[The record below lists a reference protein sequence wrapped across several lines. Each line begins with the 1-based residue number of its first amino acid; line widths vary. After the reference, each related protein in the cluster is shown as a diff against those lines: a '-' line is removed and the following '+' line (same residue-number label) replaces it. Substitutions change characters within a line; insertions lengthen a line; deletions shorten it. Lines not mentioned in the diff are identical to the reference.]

1 MTLFRF
7 FFPETKMNC
16 LSCVESFNFLEK
28 KWKQYISWSQRLCS
42 FTFSDSKRTKCQQGL
57 HIFQHHNKS
66 TQTLKAIFGAPVW
79 KTSFKQ
85 FNFQHELLNLMV
97 EIIFLRS
104 LWAQIGK
111 VSIKEYFPEWIN
123 YWKSSLFIYKEIITD
138 YWITCLNLWSCSVS
152 VFGVSAESMQ
162 CSYDSKGNSV
172 PSILLLM
179 QERLYSCEGLKVPFC
194 HQ

>member
-97 EIIFLRS
+97 EMIFLRS

-111 VSIKEYFPEWIN
+111 VSIKEYFPEWITGKVVFL
-123 YWKSSLFIYKEIITD
+123 YIKKSSQITELPVWIYALAVLAYLVYQQNQCNALTTPKETVSPLF
-138 YWITCLNLWSCSVS
+138 SCWCRSVYIR
-152 VFGVSAESMQ
+152 V
-162 CSYDSKGNSV
+162 
-172 PSILLLM
+172 
-179 QERLYSCEGLKVPFC
+179 KV
-194 HQ
+194 